1 MILHLDMDAFFA
13 SVEQMDN
20 PALAGKPVIIGGGR
34 RGVVSTASYE
44 ARRFGVHSAM
54 PVATAR
60 RLCPQGIFI
69 HGRGARYSELS
80 GRVMAALRD
89 FSPLV
94 EPASID
100 EAYLDA
106 SGLERL
112 FGPPEALARA
122 VKARVAEVTG
132 GLTCSVGLAP
142 VKFLAKIC
150 SEVNKP
156 DGIFILKPEAVDAFL
171 AGLEV
176 ARLPG
181 VGKRMAQSLLSLGIV
196 RVDQLR
202 ALSRE
207 FLELRYGK
215 WGGALYDRARGID
228 PRAVTPVHAIKSEG
242 AERTFARDVRDRT
255 FLAHALFAHAERVG
269 ARLRRNG
276 LAGRTITLKIK
287 FADFRQITR
296 SRTLNGRTDAT
307 KTIFEAA
314 AALLDGVRLSQPVRL
329 VGLSVSGFDPVPEQL
344 LLPVPCPGDSGTDDH
359 ARRDALPRPEEE
371 ARRRRLDRALDSLRS
386 RFGRGVIQRGGMHG
400 LDLSGESPPQT
411 DKVALTP
418 AGKPPGAQ
426 KGGPPRPGRNGGGRG
441 GTVSGP

>member
-13 SVEQMDN
+13 SVEQLDD
-20 PALAGKPVIIGGGR
+20 PTLRGKPVIIGGGR

-54 PVATAR
+54 PIATAR

-69 HGRGARYSELS
+69 RGRGSRYSELS
-80 GRVMAALRD
+80 ARIMACLRQ
-89 FSPLV
+89 FSPAV

-156 DGIFILKPEAVDAFL
+156 DGIFILPPEAVDAFL
-171 AGLEV
+171 LSLDV
-176 ARLPG
+176 TRLPG
-181 VGKRMAQSLLSLGIV
+181 VGRRMAESLRGLGIT
-196 RVDQLR
+196 RVAQLR

-207 FLELRYGK
+207 VLERRYGK
-215 WGGALYDRARGID
+215 WGLALHERAHGID
-228 PRAVTPVHAIKSEG
+228 PRPVTPEHAVKSEG
-242 AERTFARDVRDRT
+242 AERTFARDVRDRE
-255 FLAHALFAHAERVG
+255 LLCRALFAHAERVG

-276 LAGRTITLKIK
+276 LAGRTITLKLK
-287 FADFRQITR
+287 YADFRQITR
-296 SRTLNGRTDAT
+296 ARTLSGRTDAT
-307 KTIFEAA
+307 RTIFETARE
-314 AALLDGVRLSQPVRL
+314 LLEEECPSQPVRL
-329 VGLSVSGFDPVPEQL
+329 IGLSVSGFEAPAEQL
-344 LLPVPCPGDSGTDDH
+344 LLPGAAARSG
-359 ARRDALPRPEEE
+359 RQGKGGLPAPEEE
-371 ARRRRLDRALDSLRS
+371 ARRRRLDRALDVLRG
-386 RFGRGVIQRGGMHG
+386 RFGADAVQRGGIHG
-400 LDLSGESPPQT
+400 TDLSGETEQ
-411 DKVALTP
+411 
-418 AGKPPGAQ
+418 
-426 KGGPPRPGRNGGGRG
+426 PRPLPTTSARG
-441 GTVSGP
+441 GKAGRYRQRRPH

>member
-13 SVEQMDN
+13 SVEQLDD
-20 PALAGKPVIIGGGR
+20 PTLRGRPVIIGGDR

-54 PVATAR
+54 PMTTAR
-60 RLCPQGIFI
+60 RLCPQGVFLR
-69 HGRGARYSELS
+69 GRGARYSELS
-80 GRVMAALRD
+80 ARIMACLRE
-89 FSPLV
+89 FSPAV

-156 DGIFILKPEAVDAFL
+156 DGIFILPPEAVDDFL
-171 AGLEV
+171 LSLEV
-176 ARLPG
+176 TRLPG
-181 VGKRMAQSLLSLGIV
+181 VGRRMAESLRGLGIT
-196 RVDQLR
+196 RVARLR

-207 FLELRYGK
+207 FLERRYGK
-215 WGGALYDRARGID
+215 WGLVLHERARGID
-228 PRAVTPVHAIKSEG
+228 PRPVTPEHEVKSEG
-242 AERTFARDVRDRT
+242 AERTFARDVRDRE
-255 FLAHALFAHAERVG
+255 LLCRALFAHAERVG

-276 LAGRTITLKIK
+276 LAGRTVTLKIK

-296 SRTLNGRTDAT
+296 SRTLGGRTDAT
-307 KTIFEAA
+307 ATIFETARE
-314 AALLDGVRLSQPVRL
+314 LLEEEDPSQPIRL
-329 VGLSVSGFDPVPEQL
+329 IGLSVSGFEAPAEQL
-344 LLPVPCPGDSGTDDH
+344 LLPGAAGCSG
-359 ARRDALPRPEEE
+359 RRGRGGLPAPEEE
-371 ARRRRLDRALDSLRS
+371 ARRRRLDRALDVLRD
-386 RFGRGVIQRGGMHG
+386 RFGANAVQRGGIHG
-400 LDLSGESPPQT
+400 TDLSGETERPGGKDAPGGT
-411 DKVALTP
+411 
-418 AGKPPGAQ
+418 AGKE
-426 KGGPPRPGRNGGGRG
+426 R
-441 GTVSGP
+441 